1 VLLIPGAALS
11 GSCKQRWKFDWRVLL
26 RMAAGWGTGLLVYL
40 VLPLR
45 AMSNAPVNWGNPVT
59 VQQFLWLVTGDLYQR
74 RLLAIPVAGI
84 VQRLQDLAG
93 LLLRQ
98 FELPGIFLALVGL
111 IFFFKP
117 TRLYFITIWNAVV
130 FSVFAVLYASFD
142 SYLYLIPVILSMAIW
157 IGLGFDG
164 LINEKRTYFPGF
176 KTAVVIVF
184 LVFLVGLVVQRWGQV
199 NARYD
204 DRAEQFGAQVM
215 SAAPQNAILFVEDD
229 RAIFALWYFHFALR
243 QRQDITVVVTDL
255 LHFEW
260 YAHVLQDTYPRVN
273 WPEGYLLWMQ
283 TIVTANPTLP
293 PCFISY
299 KEQAQMDCGAIP

>member
-1 VLLIPGAALS
+1 
-11 GSCKQRWKFDWRVLL
+11 
-26 RMAAGWGTGLLVYL
+26 
-40 VLPLR
+40 
-45 AMSNAPVNWGNPVT
+45 
-59 VQQFLWLVTGDLYQR
+59 
-74 RLLAIPVAGI
+74 
-84 VQRLQDLAG
+84 
-93 LLLRQ
+93 
-98 FELPGIFLALVGL
+98 
-111 IFFFKP
+111 
-117 TRLYFITIWNAVV
+117 
-130 FSVFAVLYASFD
+130 
-142 SYLYLIPVILSMAIW
+142 
-157 IGLGFDG
+157 
-164 LINEKRTYFPGF
+164 
-176 KTAVVIVF
+176 
-184 LVFLVGLVVQRWGQV
+184 VVQRWGQV
-199 NARYD
+199 DARHD